1 MKNKFDKPST
11 ISVILV
17 GLIVIFTI
25 IPVIWLILLSFKTN
39 TEIMLEPMKLPTF
52 QNWDNYKYALNRIP
66 FLNMLKNTLFQIVIA
81 LPLELLIAFFA
92 AFALSRNRAISN
104 KKRNSIRVFFVCGLI
119 IPASVMLYPIFF
131 IMTKLD
137 LVNTHWS
144 VILVHIGWAMPLGI
158 LNLVNAIDAIPGSLE
173 EAAVLDGCSIWSLI
187 YKVYLPLVKPALAT
201 LAIVMFL
208 GLWNDFLLC
217 KTLLT
222 GVETRT
228 ISMAAIY
235 FKGEF
240 SVDYAMMAAAA
251 VILIVPQLAVYCAL
265 QKYIISGTVAGAVK
279 G

>member
-1 MKNKFDKPST
+1 MENKFDRPSVV
-11 ISVILV
+11 SRSLV
-17 GLIVIFTI
+17 FLIVIFTI
-25 IPVIWLILLSFKTN
+25 IPIIWLILLSFKTN
-39 TEIMLEPMKLPTF
+39 SEIMLEPMKIPDSL
-52 QNWDNYKYALNRIP
+52 NWDNYIYALSRIP
-66 FLNMLKNTLFQIVIA
+66 FLDMLKNTVFQVVIT
-81 LPLELLIAFFA
+81 LPLELLVAFFA
-92 AFALSRNRAISN
+92 AFAISRNKAISSKSRNR
-104 KKRNSIRVFFVCGLI
+104 IRTFFICGLI

-131 IMTKLD
+131 IMTKLN

-187 YKVYLPLVKPALAT
+187 FRVYLPLVKSALAT
-201 LAIVMFL
+201 LAIVLFL
-208 GLWNDFLLC
+208 GIWNDFLLC

-251 VILIVPQLAVYCAL
+251 VILIVPQLAVYCVL
-265 QKYIISGTVAGAVK
+265 QKHIMSGATAGAVK

>member
-1 MKNKFDKPST
+1 MQNKFDKPSVV
-11 ISVILV
+11 SKSMVL
-17 GLIVIFTI
+17 LIVVFTI
-25 IPVIWLILLSFKTN
+25 VPVAWLVLLSFKTN
-39 TEIMLEPMKLPTF
+39 TEIMLEPMKIPESL
-52 QNWDNYKYALNRIP
+52 NWNNYIYALSRIP
-66 FLNMLKNTLFQIVIA
+66 FLNMLKNTLFQIAIA
-81 LPLELLIAFFA
+81 LPVELIIAFFA
-92 AFALSRNRAISN
+92 AFAISRNRSISN
-104 KKRNSIRVFFVCGLI
+104 KGRNNLRTFFVCGLI

-131 IMTKLD
+131 IMTKLN

-158 LNLVNAIDAIPGSLE
+158 LNLVNAVDGIPGSLE

-187 YKVYLPLVKPALAT
+187 FKVYLPLVKSALAT
-201 LAIVMFL
+201 LAIVLFL

-240 SVDYAMMAAAA
+240 NVDYAMMAAAA
-251 VILIVPQLAVYCAL
+251 VILIAPQLAVYCAM